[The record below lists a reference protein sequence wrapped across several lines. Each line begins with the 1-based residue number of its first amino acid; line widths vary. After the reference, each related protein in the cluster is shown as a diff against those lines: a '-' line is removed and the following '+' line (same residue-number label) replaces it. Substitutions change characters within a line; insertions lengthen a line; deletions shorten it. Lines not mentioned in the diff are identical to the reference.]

1 MRLKL
6 FIAALMFGLAM
17 PAAADFK
24 TIEQAYEV
32 ALSEIRLPRAEGGT
46 IAFKECSSC
55 DYRTKRVD
63 GNTRWL
69 VNGRSVSLKEF
80 RLAVSRVTDRVN
92 EAVTVLHHL
101 ENNRVTEVS
110 VYL

>member
-17 PAAADFK
+17 PAAADFT

-32 ALSEIRLPRAEGGT
+32 ALSEMRLPRSEGGT
-46 IAFKECSSC
+46 IAFKECSTC

-63 GNTRWL
+63 ANARWL
-69 VNGRSVSLKEF
+69 INGKSVSLKEF
-80 RLAVSRVTDRVN
+80 RLALSRVTDRN
-92 EAVTVLHHL
+92 NKAVTVLHHL